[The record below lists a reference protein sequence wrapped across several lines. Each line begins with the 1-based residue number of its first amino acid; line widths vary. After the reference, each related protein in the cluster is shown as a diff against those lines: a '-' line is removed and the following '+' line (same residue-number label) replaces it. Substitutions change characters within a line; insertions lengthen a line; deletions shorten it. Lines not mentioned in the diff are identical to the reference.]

1 MTSPGWSIV
10 TSGVGST
17 TTAGTTSRLSTRP
30 CDTST
35 VFWLDGRIG
44 SSSPC
49 DGIGGK
55 QRTGS
60 PALRGDNPRCSP
72 TGRCCRGAA
81 EQWEPYDAGV
91 SRTVLRARGGV
102 TPLRDSPRD
111 RLSAGRGWEEAP
123 RGAERPAITVRS
135 VSPRRQDPADRVR
148 TVRRRVSVGC
158 RSPASGDLQFS
169 GLYALLR
176 EDQKRQV
183 HGQAQNASQTHGTEA
198 QGGPGGD
205 AAADARSSS
214 RAASLAVPGAPW
226 SLSLLWCHLQL
237 SGASR
242 VADLRGQAL
251 APDARQA
258 QPKRPPYLEVL
269 QEAPDRLPDS
279 RTGYPSAL
287 VQMIAPPPVFPEE
300 PAAVTPHGGFCRG
313 QKPAMAALPAK
324 SACCVATW
332 RGLETWYGRDALTNW
347 RASPRPYLRARGG
360 ATPLRDS
367 PGGYLRVRG
376 GGAGGAR
383 GGKSCLEG

>member
-1 MTSPGWSIV
+1 MTSPGCSIS

-35 VFWLDGRIG
+35 VFWLNGRIG

-102 TPLRDSPRD
+102 TPLRASPRD

-135 VSPRRQDPADRVR
+135 VSPRGQDPADRVR

-242 VADLRGQAL
+242 VSDLRGQAL
-251 APDARQA
+251 AQDAGQA

-324 SACCVATW
+324 SARRVLLGVAPCKRVELSRLRW
-332 RGLETWYGRDALTNW
+332 RPRQSLASSRVPSLAW
-347 RASPRPYLRARGG
+347 RPVTAAAKRRQGGCRPE
-360 ATPLRDS
+360 
-367 PGGYLRVRG
+367 
-376 GGAGGAR
+376 
-383 GGKSCLEG
+383 CQ